1 LTFLDYLPKFID
13 NMTKKTTFDPNT
25 DLTHRQRN
33 ILFAI
38 VKEYCDHG
46 QSLSSLELKQKYGFD
61 FSPATIRNEMVV
73 LRDKNFLY
81 QPFTNSSSKPT
92 EQSFKLFINQLIVGL
107 QVTSAQ
113 QQELRKQILEMEQ
126 KQVNLSK
133 EISRLL
139 ALSSGGVGFSV
150 NGDGESIAGMSNL
163 LESPGEG
170 KVSDILNF
178 LDNLDQYKRYLL
190 EGNIGTDGEP
200 KNQIIK
206 LNKAD
211 EQNIRTI
218 IGGESTILPLGKG
231 YAMIATEVYLD
242 NNEKSVVGLISPIHL
257 LARKKNIELIEN
269 ISKLFAK
276 NKNTES

>member
-1 LTFLDYLPKFID
+1 
-13 NMTKKTTFDPNT
+13 MTKKPTFDDNI
-25 DLTHRQRN
+25 DLSQRQRN

-46 QSLSSLELKQKYGFD
+46 QSLSSLELKQKYGFG
-61 FSPATIRNEMVV
+61 FSPATIRNEMVA
-73 LRDKNFLY
+73 LREKEFLF

-92 EQSFKLFINQLIVGL
+92 EKSFKLFINQLIVGL
-107 QVTSAQ
+107 QVTSTQ
-113 QQELRKQILEMEQ
+113 QHELRKQVLEMEQ

-150 NGDGESIAGMSNL
+150 NGGSESIAGMSNL
-163 LESPGEG
+163 LTSPGEG

-178 LDNLDQYKRYLL
+178 LDNLDQYKQHLL
-190 EGNIGTDGEP
+190 VDSSKKTDEFG
-200 KNQIIK
+200 NQIVRLDK
-206 LNKAD
+206 TD

-276 NKNTES
+276 TPGRETKK

>member
-1 LTFLDYLPKFID
+1 MAKQND
-13 NMTKKTTFDPNT
+13 FDPNT
-25 DLTHRQRN
+25 NLTQRQRN

-46 QSLSSLELKQKYGFD
+46 QSLSSLELKQKYGFS
-61 FSPATIRNEMVV
+61 FSPATIRNEMVI
-73 LRDKNFLY
+73 LRDKEFLF

-92 EQSFKLFINQLIVGL
+92 EKSFKLFINQLIVGL
-107 QVTSAQ
+107 QVTSTQ
-113 QQELRKQILEMEQ
+113 QQELRQQILKMEQ

-150 NGDGESIAGMSNL
+150 NHDGESIAGMSNL
-163 LESPGEG
+163 LTSPGDG
-170 KVSDILNF
+170 KVTDILNF
-178 LDNLDQYKRYLL
+178 LDNLDQYKQHLL
-190 EGNIGTDGEP
+190 TGNIGTDGEP
-200 KNQIIK
+200 KNQIIR
-206 LNKAD
+206 LNKSD

-269 ISKLFAK
+269 ISKLFSK
-276 NKNTES
+276 NKSQEK

>member
-1 LTFLDYLPKFID
+1 MNPKPDY
-13 NMTKKTTFDPNT
+13 DPNIH
-25 DLTHRQRN
+25 LTQRQRN

-73 LRDKNFLY
+73 LRDKEFLF

-92 EQSFKLFINQLIVGL
+92 EKSFKLFINQLIVGL
-107 QVTSAQ
+107 QVTSTQ
-113 QQELRKQILEMEQ
+113 QNELRQQVLKMEN
-126 KQVNLSK
+126 KQVKLSK

-150 NGDGESIAGMSNL
+150 DDKGESIAGMGNL
-163 LESPGEG
+163 LISPGDG

-178 LDNLDQYKRYLL
+178 LDNLDHYKQHLL
-190 EGNIGTDGEP
+190 TDRFTSQESP
-200 KNQIIK
+200 NQIVK
-206 LNKAD
+206 LDKAD
-211 EQNIRTI
+211 EQKIRTI

-242 NNEKSVVGLISPIHL
+242 NDEKSVVGLISPIHL

-276 NKNTES
+276 GKNKKR